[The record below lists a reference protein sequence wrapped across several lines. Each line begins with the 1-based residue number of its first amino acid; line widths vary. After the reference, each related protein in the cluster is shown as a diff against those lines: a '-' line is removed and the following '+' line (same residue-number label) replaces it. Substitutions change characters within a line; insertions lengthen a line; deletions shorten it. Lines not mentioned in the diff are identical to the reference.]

1 MKMKLLTVAFT
12 IILVT
17 ALIGGFT
24 MAWFTDSDS
33 VGPAQF
39 TAGTLLIDSGPIY
52 PDPGELDYRWEEVN
66 IFPERVVFYE
76 QGTTAKGSLVKSS
89 RRNPN
94 AVLTLEDGNTD
105 RNFFSLGFY
114 MDETMDLT
122 SPNPDAWKGRGGE
135 VIVKF
140 AERISAY
147 DNCLVLVVEDT
158 WGDWPEERAAV
169 YVSKDGSDDSW
180 VYVGDAINGLGTP
193 QSYQTFNVDEC
204 NIDWFQYV
212 KVVDK
217 TDPCKDEKA
226 ISIWGRDDNDA
237 FDLNAI
243 MVRNMEL
250 ARWNPGD
257 IDLIGYYVRNVGNK
271 KAYVRGTFAGS
282 WYEQNEAGQWVP
294 YNGDTNLVELEISE
308 KSRNDWELEKVG
320 NTDYYVYQYELE
332 PGEAVELYLHIYL
345 KGPETNNDYQGK
357 RYILKGEF
365 DAVQTTHGARGELW
379 GF

>member
-122 SPNPDAWKGRGGE
+122 SPNPDAWKGRGG
-135 VIVKF
+135 
-140 AERISAY
+140 
-147 DNCLVLVVEDT
+147 
-158 WGDWPEERAAV
+158 
-169 YVSKDGSDDSW
+169 
-180 VYVGDAINGLGTP
+180 
-193 QSYQTFNVDEC
+193 
-204 NIDWFQYV
+204 
-212 KVVDK
+212 
-217 TDPCKDEKA
+217 
-226 ISIWGRDDNDA
+226 
-237 FDLNAI
+237 
-243 MVRNMEL
+243 
-250 ARWNPGD
+250 
-257 IDLIGYYVRNVGNK
+257 
-271 KAYVRGTFAGS
+271 
-282 WYEQNEAGQWVP
+282 
-294 YNGDTNLVELEISE
+294 
-308 KSRNDWELEKVG
+308 
-320 NTDYYVYQYELE
+320 
-332 PGEAVELYLHIYL
+332 
-345 KGPETNNDYQGK
+345 
-357 RYILKGEF
+357 
-365 DAVQTTHGARGELW
+365 
-379 GF
+379 